1 MFNQSDEL
9 SQMFLLTF
17 ACVALTSPDSLTRVP
32 LGVQRR
38 AAERNE
44 LSLCNYTITMS
55 LYIEN
60 PNIRTEI
67 LNNDLT
73 N

>member
-44 LSLCNYTITMS
+44 LSLY
-55 LYIEN
+55 
-60 PNIRTEI
+60 
-67 LNNDLT
+67 NDMWSYYCGGT
-73 N
+73 RWGMREAGWKHG